1 MAPSILIAGATG
13 NTGRSTTETLSK
25 LLQSLPPS
33 SPLHNHRILALTRSA
48 ASPAARHLASLP
60 GVEIIEQNWTEI
72 TPEWLQDH
80 NVVRAFIA
88 PHNKPTQFADESTFH
103 LSLRDAGVKYVVRI
117 STTAAHVR
125 PDSIAYYPRAHWAI
139 ETLLGTEEF
148 ESAGLHWTS
157 LQPNVFQIFFFSA
170 ALLIKEFRA
179 TGKLGVLR
187 LMAGKDTPVGVV
199 DSDEV
204 GVVAARLLAQEDTTQ
219 HNKRKYVL
227 NGPESITGEGI
238 VRLVEEVI
246 GIPIPEEK
254 VSYQDI
260 SGLDGLL
267 EAEYMGPGISR
278 NVVLSTKRAAEKAWA
293 GGFPTVPTSKEVL
306 EIAAPKR
313 TPKQM
318 LESLLEN

>member
-25 LLQSLPPS
+25 LLQSLPTS
-33 SPLHNHRILALTRSA
+33 SPLQNHRILALTRSA
-48 ASPAARHLASLP
+48 SSPAAQHLTTLP
-60 GVEIIEQNWTEI
+60 GVKIIEHNWTEI
-72 TPEWLQDH
+72 TPSWLQQH
-80 NVVRAFIA
+80 EVTRAFIA

-103 LSLRDAGVKYVVRI
+103 LSLRDTGVKYVVRI

-139 ETLLGTEEF
+139 ETLLGAEEF
-148 ESAGLHWTS
+148 ADLHWTS

-170 ALLIKEFRA
+170 AQFIKEYRA
-179 TGKLGVLR
+179 TGTLGTLR
-187 LMAGKDTPVGVV
+187 LMGSKDTPVGVI

-204 GVVAARLLAQEDTTQ
+204 GIVAAHLLSQEDIYV
-219 HNKRKYVL
+219 HNRKKYVL

-238 VRLVEEVI
+238 VRLVEEII
-246 GIPIPEEK
+246 GVPVPDET
-254 VSYQDI
+254 VSYQDQ
-260 SGLDGLL
+260 SGLDDLL

-293 GGFPTVPTSKEVL
+293 GGFPTIPTSKEVL
-306 EIAAPKR
+306 DIAPPR
-313 TPKQM
+313 RRPREM
-318 LESLLEN
+318 LENLLEN

>member
-1 MAPSILIAGATG
+1 
-13 NTGRSTTETLSK
+13 
-25 LLQSLPPS
+25 
-33 SPLHNHRILALTRSA
+33 
-48 ASPAARHLASLP
+48 
-60 GVEIIEQNWTEI
+60 
-72 TPEWLQDH
+72 
-80 NVVRAFIA
+80 
-88 PHNKPTQFADESTFH
+88 
-103 LSLRDAGVKYVVRI
+103 
-117 STTAAHVR
+117 VR

-148 ESAGLHWTS
+148 GELHWTS
-157 LQPNVFQIFFFSA
+157 LQPNVFPIFFFSA
-170 ALLIKEFRA
+170 AQFIKEFRA

-187 LMAGKDTPVGVV
+187 LMGSKETPVGVI

-204 GVVAARLLAQEDTTQ
+204 GIVAAHLLSQDDTSL
-219 HNKRKYVL
+219 HNKKKYVL

-246 GIPIPEEK
+246 GIPVPEHN

-260 SGLDGLL
+260 SGLDELL

-293 GGFPTVPTSKEVL
+293 AGFPTVPTSKEVL

-313 TPKQM
+313 TPREM
-318 LESLLEN
+318 LKNLLEN